1 MALNTNL
8 LKELMRYGLASA
20 AALAADVGLLYALT
34 SWAHVPYLISA
45 LAGFMAGL
53 AIVYTLSVTWVF
65 KKRALEDRRAELLIF
80 AVIGV
85 VGLGINELVLWAL
98 TDGLGLYYL
107 LSKAVSVGAVFTW
120 NFGARKYMLFG
131 HE

>member
-1 MALNTNL
+1 MLLNANL
-8 LKELMRYGLASA
+8 FKELMRYGLASG
-20 AALAADVGLLYALT
+20 AALVVDVGLLYALT
-34 SWAHVPYLISA
+34 SWVHVPYLISA

-65 KKRALEDRRAELLIF
+65 KKRALVDRRAELLIF
-80 AVIGV
+80 GAIGV
-85 VGLGINELVLWAL
+85 VGLGLNELILWTL
-98 TDGLGLYYL
+98 TDGLGVYYL
-107 LSKAVSVGAVFTW
+107 ASKVVSVGVVFAW

>member
-1 MALNTNL
+1 MSSNL
-8 LKELMRYGLASA
+8 FKEFLRYGCASA
-20 AALAADVGLLYALT
+20 AALAADVGLLYLLT
-34 SWAHVPYLISA
+34 SVIGVPYLVSA
-45 LAGFMAGL
+45 LVGFMAGL

-80 AVIGV
+80 AVIGI
-85 VGLGINELVLWAL
+85 VGLMLNELLLWAL

-107 LSKAVSVGAVFTW
+107 ASKAVSVGVVFAW